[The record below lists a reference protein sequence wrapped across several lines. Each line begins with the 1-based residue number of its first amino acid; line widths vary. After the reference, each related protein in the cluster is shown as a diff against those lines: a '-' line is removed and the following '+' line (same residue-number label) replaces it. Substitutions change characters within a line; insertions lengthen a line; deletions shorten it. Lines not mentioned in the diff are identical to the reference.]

1 MVHVGSIDESVGHEV
16 FDGAGLGEELE
27 HGVVATS
34 DDCGERVAH
43 LHEGVAAGD
52 HALVMEGDVVI
63 GFLFAHLQ
71 QARFELLE
79 VAPRIPVVGAEAGQ
93 IDVAEEEHAVGD
105 PEPAVAAGVARQ
117 VHGLDLDTAAEVE
130 HVAVG
135 EAFGVGAGGVV
146 ELGEDRRGEVRT
158 NGAFEAVDVEE
169 AVEAVGGMQVVVVDA
184 EASVGE
190 QSVAGHVVFVTV
202 AVQHEVDRHRGA
214 ALGHDRHR
222 RIDDQRLARTLHDDR
237 VAGGV
242 GAVGLTPQHAHV
254 LGEHQFVLTP
264 LRRLFMHSA
273 ETSPGPL
280 ECAILTTV
288 PDLIWNDDADRLRGE
303 LRRPLLLLAFE
314 GLFDAAEAATT
325 ALDSIRV
332 NSRST
337 DIAEIDPEG
346 FFNFQETR
354 PTVSFDNDGER
365 RISWP
370 TTRVTVCQTD
380 DARDLV
386 VMTGIEPHMRWKTFA
401 DQIIDVARRTGAEMV
416 VTVGAMVSMVPHT
429 RPFAITGSSGDPELA
444 DRLGLDRPS
453 YQGPTGVV
461 GVINQRV
468 GDMGIPIISLR
479 VAVPHY
485 VPGPPN
491 PKATR
496 ALLRRI
502 QQTTRVTTNYEDLDA
517 DVVAWTERVDAAVA
531 SDDESRSYVQRLEAQ
546 MDSTEELLP
555 SGDELAAELEAFL
568 RDRSSDDDAGES
580 ADGGDDG

>member
-1 MVHVGSIDESVGHEV
+1 M
-16 FDGAGLGEELE
+16 
-27 HGVVATS
+27 
-34 DDCGERVAH
+34 
-43 LHEGVAAGD
+43 
-52 HALVMEGDVVI
+52 
-63 GFLFAHLQ
+63 
-71 QARFELLE
+71 
-79 VAPRIPVVGAEAGQ
+79 
-93 IDVAEEEHAVGD
+93 
-105 PEPAVAAGVARQ
+105 
-117 VHGLDLDTAAEVE
+117 
-130 HVAVG
+130 
-135 EAFGVGAGGVV
+135 
-146 ELGEDRRGEVRT
+146 
-158 NGAFEAVDVEE
+158 
-169 AVEAVGGMQVVVVDA
+169 
-184 EASVGE
+184 
-190 QSVAGHVVFVTV
+190 
-202 AVQHEVDRHRGA
+202 
-214 ALGHDRHR
+214 
-222 RIDDQRLARTLHDDR
+222 
-237 VAGGV
+237 
-242 GAVGLTPQHAHV
+242 
-254 LGEHQFVLTP
+254 
-264 LRRLFMHSA
+264 
-273 ETSPGPL
+273 
-280 ECAILTTV
+280 

-491 PKATR
+491 PKAMQ
-496 ALLRRI
+496 ALLRRLE
-502 QQTTRVTTNYEDLDA
+502 QTSGVSTGYEDLDSE
-517 DVVAWTERVDAAVA
+517 VTQWMNRVDEAVK
-531 SDDESRSYVQRLEAQ
+531 SDPESNDYVERLERQ
-546 MDSTEELLP
+546 VDSDEEMLP
-555 SGDELAAELEAFL
+555 TGDDLAAELEAFL
-568 RDRSSDDDAGES
+568 REQKPSEDDSSSSEDPAGPAASDDPTAADDSGAGES
-580 ADGGDDG
+580 GDGKSGEGTDSDSGSDGDSDSD